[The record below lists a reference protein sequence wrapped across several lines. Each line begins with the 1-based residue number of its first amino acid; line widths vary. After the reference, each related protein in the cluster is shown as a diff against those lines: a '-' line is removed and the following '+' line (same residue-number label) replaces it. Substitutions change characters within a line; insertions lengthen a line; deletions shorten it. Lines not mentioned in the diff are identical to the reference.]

1 MGKAEIWDFSTS
13 VQLGISHVSV
23 VTFHIMQ
30 AMQRRKI
37 VKMVNLGTEIKTG
50 KKWNE
55 KRLGPCMNVFLN
67 SDPYTTLDLFH
78 PKQWLQKRSNIKEI
92 EASIVANRLWNS
104 KMIKMKANSVLRASE
119 SRLSHRVIWTNKIPA
134 MLYLFWA
141 KRETTGKTNQY

>member
-13 VQLGISHVSV
+13 VQLDISHVSV

-67 SDPYTTLDLFH
+67 FDPYTTLDLFH
-78 PKQWLQKRSNIKEI
+78 PKQWLRKRSNIKEI

-119 SRLSHRVIWTNKIPA
+119 SRLSHMVIWTNEIPA